1 MIYFHWIA
9 GTILA
14 LAWFSR
20 IVDAAIGMPSV
31 ADISKPEW
39 NRNSVTPAGNPRVSI
54 IVPARNEEEDIEQS
68 LTSLLELDYDNY
80 EVIAVND
87 RSTDRTGEI
96 MERVA
101 NRVSLR
107 DPRFS
112 QRTREMGHPAHEG
125 GCPLLRVIH
134 HRELPVGW
142 LGKTHAMWTATN
154 EAKGDWLLF
163 TDADVLF
170 KPDSLRRA
178 LAYAEAERAD
188 HVVLFPQ
195 MIMKGP
201 GEYMMIAFF
210 QTMFMF
216 GHRPWKVADPKSR
229 DHMGVG
235 AFNLIRR
242 NVYES
247 IGSYRALRMEV
258 LDDMKLGKVVKNAGF
273 AQRNVFGGDLISIR
287 WARGARGVV
296 DNLTKNFFAV
306 LSFNWPR
313 TLISAFGLAFLNL
326 MPFAGVWLA
335 RGWARLPYGIALGS
349 MFLIYAG
356 MSWRSKVPAYYFLL
370 HPVSS
375 VLFVYTLLRSMFLTL
390 RNDGIVWRGTKY
402 SLEELKRGMV

>member
-1 MIYFHWIA
+1 MHYFHWIA

-39 NRNSVTPAGNPRVSI
+39 DRSPVENPRVSI
-54 IVPARNEEEDIEQS
+54 IVPARNEEEDIELS
-68 LTSLLELDYDNY
+68 LTRLLEIDYGNY

-96 MERVA
+96 MERMA
-101 NRVSLR
+101 RSNEQHLDAPFPSSFARSGDR
-107 DPRFS
+107 
-112 QRTREMGHPAHEG
+112 
-125 GCPLLRVIH
+125 LRVIH
-134 HRELPVGW
+134 HRELPAGW

-154 EAKGDWLLF
+154 QATGDWLLF

-170 KPDSLRRA
+170 KPDSVRRA

-195 MIMKGP
+195 MIMKRP

-210 QTMFMF
+210 QTMFVF
-216 GHRPWKVADPKSR
+216 GHRPWKVSDPRTK

-242 NVYES
+242 SAYEAV
-247 IGSYRALRMEV
+247 GTYEALRMEV

-273 AQRNVFGGDLISIR
+273 AQRNVFGADLISIR
-287 WARGARGVV
+287 WAHGARGVV

-306 LSFNWPR
+306 LSFQWWR
-313 TLISAFGLAFLNL
+313 VVISAFGLAFLNL
-326 MPFAGVWLA
+326 MPFLGVWLA
-335 RGWARLPYGIALGS
+335 HGWERVPYAIALLS
-349 MFLIYAG
+349 MFLIYLG
-356 MSWRSKVPAYYFLL
+356 MSWRSRVPAYYFAL
-370 HPVSS
+370 HPVST
-375 VLFVYTLLRSMFLTL
+375 VLFVYTLLRSMFHTL
-390 RNDGIVWRGTKY
+390 WNDGIVWRGTKY
-402 SLEELKRGMV
+402 PLEELRKGMV